1 MGPIIYYLTGDI
13 SNIPS
18 IVLNFVISQA
28 SVALNVAIRFIVHLF
43 VIDTV
48 IIEASRSI

>member
-1 MGPIIYYLTGDI
+1 MGPIIDNLTGDI

-28 SVALNVAIRFIVHLF
+28 SVA
-43 VIDTV
+43 
-48 IIEASRSI
+48 